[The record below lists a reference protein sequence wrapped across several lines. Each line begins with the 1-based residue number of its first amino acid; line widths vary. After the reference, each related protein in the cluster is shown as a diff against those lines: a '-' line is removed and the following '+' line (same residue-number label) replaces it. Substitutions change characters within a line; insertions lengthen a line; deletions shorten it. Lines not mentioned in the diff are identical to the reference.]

1 MRIAIPKHP
10 SLLGCLLACLL
21 LLGACSKTE
30 TANTSKVINV
40 AVSSTIPPMLFEENG
55 KYAGIDLDIFTGFCQ
70 SRGCTLKITAY
81 TWLGM
86 LGAVS
91 SGQADVAFSGIS
103 ITDKRKE
110 AMDFSEPYY
119 VSTWQLISLAKRNI
133 KITNLS
139 QLKQYSIGYPTAT
152 VFDGY
157 VRSELQP
164 QGYYAVDQ
172 VKLYPSYSETLTAL
186 QNATVDLI
194 FVDNVMLV
202 NYQKTLK
209 LPVVSSY
216 EVSGFDQ
223 LGFAFTKGS
232 KLRDD
237 FNAYLTELG
246 PDKLKA
252 IVDRWIH

>member
-1 MRIAIPKHP
+1 MKRFRLIGPLVVVILIL
-10 SLLGCLLACLL
+10 S
-21 LLGACSKTE
+21 ACSKTE
-30 TANTSKVINV
+30 TASTSSVIRV
-40 AVSSTIPPMLFEENG
+40 AVSPTIPPMLFEENR
-55 KYAGIDLDIFTGFCQ
+55 KYAGIDLDIFTGFCE

-81 TWLGM
+81 DWLGM

-119 VSTWQLISLAKRNI
+119 VSSWRLISLSKRNI
-133 KITNLS
+133 KITDLA
-139 QLKQYSIGYPTAT
+139 QLKQYSIGYPTGA

-164 QGYYAVDQ
+164 KGYYAVHQ
-172 VKLYPSYSETLTAL
+172 IKHYPSYSEALIAL
-186 QNATVDLI
+186 QNGTLDLV

-209 LPVVSSY
+209 MPVVSSY
-216 EVSGFDQ
+216 EVQGFDK
-223 LGFAFTKGS
+223 LGFAFTRGS
-232 KLRDD
+232 KIRAD
-237 FNAYLTELG
+237 FDKYLAELG
-246 PDKLKA
+246 PDGLKE
-252 IVDRWIH
+252 IVSRWIQ